1 MQAERV
7 RRYLGAAAM
16 IAFVV
21 LTGVTAARAASVPGA
36 RFVYETCDPAL
47 PGGNPPPMS
56 FKNPNGGA
64 MGSVQTCAAPG
75 GAIGIVETGDAEGDP
90 SWLEV
95 GVLETPGGF
104 VEAETISAWGTG
116 WAEGNLQSHVHDN
129 GFPPGN
135 GQEWAATFHEHSQHE
150 LFFGSGG
157 SFTIALDCNY
167 GQACNTGAAIY
178 AHYIAATEVDPTPPT
193 LAGVAGSA
201 LSGAVLRGHQTLGA
215 EAADLGGG
223 LTSLAV
229 LANGLPAAPAVPGA
243 CAVAQVSNRS
253 TYGTVAASPTPC
265 PPHLSAQWSLD
276 TSVYPFHDG
285 TNTVQ
290 VCATDFATLGSPNT
304 TCSPAQTVT
313 VDNSCTESPV
323 PGGSQIA
330 AGFAQSDTEAV
341 TVGFGEA
348 AEVTG
353 SLHDAA
359 GDPVPGATICVKSQT
374 LETGEPQA
382 PVAAVKTD
390 AEGRFAY
397 AVPAGPDREVMLGY
411 RHDSFQ
417 IARQVRYF
425 AHTAPSLMV
434 DPPKL
439 RNGGHIHLWG
449 ELPAP
454 AAAGRV
460 VVLQANVKGS
470 RRWITFRRAT
480 TDDQGHFKS
489 GYRFRST
496 TRRTI
501 YRFRAIV
508 PRQDHYPYVEG
519 HSRPVHVVVRPHRH
533 RPV

>member
-1 MQAERV
+1 
-7 RRYLGAAAM
+7 
-16 IAFVV
+16 
-21 LTGVTAARAASVPGA
+21 
-36 RFVYETCDPAL
+36 
-47 PGGNPPPMS
+47 
-56 FKNPNGGA
+56 
-64 MGSVQTCAAPG
+64 
-75 GAIGIVETGDAEGDP
+75 
-90 SWLEV
+90 
-95 GVLETPGGF
+95 
-104 VEAETISAWGTG
+104 
-116 WAEGNLQSHVHDN
+116 
-129 GFPPGN
+129 
-135 GQEWAATFHEHSQHE
+135 
-150 LFFGSGG
+150 
-157 SFTIALDCNY
+157 
-167 GQACNTGAAIY
+167 
-178 AHYIAATEVDPTPPT
+178 
-193 LAGVAGSA
+193 
-201 LSGAVLRGHQTLGA
+201 
-215 EAADLGGG
+215 
-223 LTSLAV
+223 
-229 LANGLPAAPAVPGA
+229 
-243 CAVAQVSNRS
+243 
-253 TYGTVAASPTPC
+253 
-265 PPHLSAQWSLD
+265 
-276 TSVYPFHDG
+276 
-285 TNTVQ
+285 VQ

-533 RPV
+533 RHHRRPHDDRSHHDHRDHRRS